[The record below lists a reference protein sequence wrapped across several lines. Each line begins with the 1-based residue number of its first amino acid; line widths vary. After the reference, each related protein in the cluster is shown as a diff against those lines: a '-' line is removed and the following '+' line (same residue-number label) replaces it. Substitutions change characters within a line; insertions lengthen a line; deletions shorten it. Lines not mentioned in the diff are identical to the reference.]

1 MALQFNPG
9 NSDRSG
15 ELLAAAS
22 ANAAN
27 TRLQGQQALHAGIGS
42 AVQSVSGAAM
52 GALQGYM
59 EKGQAAQMAMGK
71 AEAIQQIGQQYGLDT
86 SMLPQLLQETKD
98 PYRLNAM
105 MDIYG
110 SHLDQQMKNSY
121 QNRGHELAM
130 QRMAQQSQ
138 FTQGNQA
145 NAAALRPV
153 QAPSPTRTQWGGFNV
168 APGIDMSR

>member
-27 TRLQGQQALHAGIGS
+27 TRMQGQQMMAQGIGQATNS
-42 AVQSVSGAAM
+42 VVSGAM

-59 EKGQAAQMAMGK
+59 EKGQTAQMALGK

-98 PYRLNAM
+98 PYKLNAM

-121 QNRGHELAM
+121 QDRAHALAL

-153 QAPSPTRTQWGGFNV
+153 QAPSPTRTPFQVNF
-168 APGIDMSR
+168 APGLDMSR